1 VALAHTVVLLAALM
15 TLLGLPCAVAV
26 VAGADE
32 AALRRSWSRRGR
44 RETQAL
50 RRLDRGFAGV
60 DHPGEPAALPAPPIE
75 QLAFDLRRLDRQ
87 RRTGPTRE
95 SERWMAAVLHAY
107 DVRLSLAC
115 RCLGLTEHLL
125 SLDGLDR
132 DIERLRVEAQLR
144 AAGLA
149 LRS

>member
-1 VALAHTVVLLAALM
+1 VALAHIVVLSAVLM

-26 VAGADE
+26 VVASDE
-32 AALRRSWSRRGR
+32 TAPSRAWIRRGR
-44 RETQAL
+44 RDTREL
-50 RRLDRGFAGV
+50 RRLDRILTADG
-60 DHPGEPAALPAPPIE
+60 HPPLPCALADPPIE
-75 QLAFDLRRLDRQ
+75 QIAYDLRRLDRQ
-87 RRTGPTRE
+87 RRTGPTCE

-107 DVRLSLAC
+107 DVRLGLAC

-132 DIERLRVEAQLR
+132 DIERLRVEERLR

-149 LRS
+149 LR

>member
-1 VALAHTVVLLAALM
+1 MVVLIAALV

-26 VAGADE
+26 VAGSDE
-32 AALRRSWSRRGR
+32 AALRRAWTRRGR
-44 RETQAL
+44 RETRAL
-50 RRLDRGFAGV
+50 RRLDRSLTTG
-60 DHPGEPAALPAPPIE
+60 DHPMPCPSAAPPIE
-75 QLAFDLRRLDRQ
+75 QIAYDLRRLAHQ
-87 RRTGPTRE
+87 RRTGPTCE

-132 DIERLRVEAQLR
+132 DIERLRVEDRLR

-149 LRS
+149 LR

>member
-1 VALAHTVVLLAALM
+1 MVVLSAALV

-26 VAGADE
+26 VAAADE
-32 AALRRSWSRRGR
+32 AALRRVWTRRGR
-44 RETQAL
+44 RETRAL
-50 RRLDRGFAGV
+50 RRLDRSLSTV
-60 DHPGEPAALPAPPIE
+60 DHPGMPCALAPPPIE
-75 QLAFDLRRLDRQ
+75 QIACDLRRLDRQ

-132 DIERLRVEAQLR
+132 DIERLRVEDRLR

-149 LRS
+149 LR